1 MPRDQILIFE
11 WDYAKSNRNLTQRG
25 FDFEYAAR
33 TFEGDVLEWEDT
45 RRDYGEPRIVAIGE
59 IDEEVYV
66 VVYTPR
72 GEVRRTISARPAS
85 RRERDV
91 YRQTFTSRGP

>member
-1 MPRDQILIFE
+1 M
-11 WDYAKSNRNLTQRG
+11 
-25 FDFEYAAR
+25 
-33 TFEGDVLEWEDT
+33 EWEDT
-45 RRDYGEPRIVAIGE
+45 RRDYGEPRVVAMGE

-72 GEVRRTISARPAS
+72 ESVRRIISARPAS

-91 YRQTFTSRGP
+91 YRQTFASRDP

>member
-1 MPRDQILIFE
+1 VSEHGLVFE
-11 WDYAKSNRNLTQRG
+11 WDPAKSERNLKERG
-25 FDFEYAAR
+25 FDFAYSAR
-33 TFEGDVLEWEDT
+33 IFEGDILEWEDT
-45 RRDYGEPRIVAIGE
+45 RRDYGEPRVVAMGE

-72 GEVRRTISARPAS
+72 ESVRRIISARPAS

-91 YRQTFTSRGP
+91 YRQTFASRDP